1 MNLSDLIAMIVM
13 IAVLR
18 YVSGIAECKTVSSK
32 EQRRKEYRRLTRKQK
47 HPHLN

>member
-1 MNLSDLIAMIVM
+1 MNIADLVAFVLM

-18 YVSGIAECKTVSSK
+18 YVSGIAECKTVTPK